1 MVASVRLNL
10 ERLSLRALLDKT
22 RTVGSIS
29 ISWFTDLRLVEILG
43 VLAVLLSTE
52 IELLRR
58 WKQATSARPL

>member
-1 MVASVRLNL
+1 MVASVRLYL

-58 WKQATSARPL
+58 WKQAASARPL

>member
-29 ISWFTDLRLVEILG
+29 ISWFADLRLVEILG

>member
-29 ISWFTDLRLVEILG
+29 ISWFADLRLVEILG

-58 WKQATSARPL
+58 